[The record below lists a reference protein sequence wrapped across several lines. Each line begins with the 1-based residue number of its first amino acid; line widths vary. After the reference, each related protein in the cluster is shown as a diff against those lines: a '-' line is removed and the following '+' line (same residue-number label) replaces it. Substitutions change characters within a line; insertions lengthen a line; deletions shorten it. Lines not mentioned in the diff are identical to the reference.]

1 MNGNPFQEGTC
12 PVRAG
17 ARAFSV
23 IATSGSV
30 GKGRWEPL
38 VASGAIERV
47 GPTHYKCRGNVSCKA
62 FTTPQ
67 ATAARARPTR
77 SRTRSRAARSCCPQ
91 LLPKELLL
99 KVLATYRAKG
109 EKMLRTWVAQQPP
122 RASGLLG
129 FVERKMG
136 AITAP
141 SNIMHAEMSFG
152 EKIATMSSV
161 LAGALAAAGLPF
173 TAAVSD
179 FGGAIIHAFDE
190 TCPLPSTHTV
200 ARRIPHPPALPRS
213 HSHAAQQARAHPA
226 GLPPALAHALKRGH
240 AAPHVDEMYE
250 ACEDD
255 DLDGGV
261 DLVAA
266 VEDAVML
273 GEDGDIELEIELV
286 TAAAAAA
293 AADSD
298 VDSS

>member
-1 MNGNPFQEGTC
+1 M
-12 PVRAG
+12 RAG

-67 ATAARARPTR
+67 ARHGLDQRAHARARVLPAA
-77 SRTRSRAARSCCPQ
+77 AARSCCPQ

-293 AADSD
+293 AAADSD